1 MGSNRRLFLTA
12 AFLAVAAAAP
22 AEDLT
27 IVSKVTLRSSENTSK
42 HWITSEWS
50 RSSTRDSTAIVHLA
64 DGRVTVIDDRRKEY
78 WELAA
83 DDMED
88 YWYDLTR
95 RLRTS
100 GAGDIWD
107 LRAKPKLEKLTGQQK
122 IAGYDCEHWS
132 LDIGDGALELDF
144 WVAPSLQPPAGYY
157 DGRRILAV
165 TTGPMGVL
173 FEKAFEEL
181 KKVKGYPLSMTTI
194 VRTPMSRTEAT
205 EEATEVRKGAIPAS
219 TFQVPE
225 GYKKV
230 KPPTEEKR

>member
-1 MGSNRRLFLTA
+1 MRSSSGIFAAA
-12 AFLAVAAAAP
+12 AFVAAAAAAT

-27 IVSKVTLRSSENTSK
+27 ISSRVTYRNSETTST

-50 RSSTRDSTAIVHLA
+50 RSSTRDSTSIVHFT
-64 DGRVTVIDDRRKEY
+64 DGRVTFLDDRRQEY
-78 WELAA
+78 WELTA

-88 YWYDLTR
+88 YWDDMAR

-100 GAGDIWD
+100 GAGDVWD
-107 LRAKPKLEKLTGQQK
+107 LRAKPNLEKLSGRQK

-132 LDIGDGALELDF
+132 LDIADDALELDF

-157 DGRRILAV
+157 DGRRILAI
-165 TTGPMGVL
+165 TTGPMAVL

-194 VRTPMSRTEAT
+194 VRTPMSRTEVT
-205 EEATEVRKGAIPAS
+205 EEATEVRKGTIPAS
-219 TFQVPE
+219 NFQVPS

-230 KPPTEEKR
+230 KPPSEK